1 MDKKI
6 EYSTISEQIELLRSK
21 DLIID
26 DVDFASEQLKQFGYY
41 NIINSYK
48 VPYQRTLMVKKFL
61 YQEPPS
67 IRFFLY
73 LLLTTRSEMLLCHL
87 C

>member
-26 DVDFASEQLKQFGYY
+26 DVDFCRASRK
-41 NIINSYK
+41 
-48 VPYQRTLMVKKFL
+48 T
-61 YQEPPS
+61 
-67 IRFFLY
+67 
-73 LLLTTRSEMLLCHL
+73 
-87 C
+87 

>member
-26 DVDFASEQLKQFGYY
+26 DVDFASEQLKQFG
-41 NIINSYK
+41 
-48 VPYQRTLMVKKFL
+48 
-61 YQEPPS
+61 
-67 IRFFLY
+67 
-73 LLLTTRSEMLLCHL
+73 
-87 C
+87 